1 MNEIKNINF
10 EEEKYLSIFAHLKN
24 NAQVA
29 ELVDALDSKS
39 SGSDIVRVR
48 FPPWVQYNRYFYL
61 QITYYS
67 IVSLVNLTSNLLV

>member
-48 FPPWVQYNRYFYL
+48 FPPWVQYIGIFIYKL
-61 QITYYS
+61 LI
-67 IVSLVNLTSNLLV
+67 NL